1 MDYLFEKLS
10 VGSPVVIVG
19 NYVSLPEPPE
29 EPLIEENGN

>member
-29 EPLIEENGN
+29 TDDGN